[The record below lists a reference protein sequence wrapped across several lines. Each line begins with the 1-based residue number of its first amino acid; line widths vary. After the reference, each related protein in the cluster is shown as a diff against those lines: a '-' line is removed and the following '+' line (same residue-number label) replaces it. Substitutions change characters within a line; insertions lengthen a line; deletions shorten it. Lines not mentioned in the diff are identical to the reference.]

1 MRMPKAVYLLVFL
14 TFWAQFDDV
23 LLTPSSLAGSA
34 SVAANDDEYLSVERD
49 QARERTASLHKSAL
63 DALMPKIAGCDS
75 FAAKSDALPG
85 SRIDGLTRPSP
96 LYALMSLQL

>member
-1 MRMPKAVYLLVFL
+1 MWMPKAVYLLIFL
-14 TFWAQFDDV
+14 TFSAQFDDV
-23 LLTPSSLAGSA
+23 LLTPSSLAGCA

-49 QARERTASLHKSAL
+49 RARERTASLQKSAL

-85 SRIDGLTRPSP
+85 SRIDGLTRLSP